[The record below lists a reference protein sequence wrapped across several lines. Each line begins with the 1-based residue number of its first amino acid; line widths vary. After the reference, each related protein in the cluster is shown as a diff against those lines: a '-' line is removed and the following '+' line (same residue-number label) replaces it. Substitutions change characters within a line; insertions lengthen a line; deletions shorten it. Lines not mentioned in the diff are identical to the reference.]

1 MRMMLAGGGD
11 ATDSRP
17 LDEPFANWLPSGG
30 RLLYWP
36 IALRGSGRSWSACY
50 TWIRDVFRPFGLE
63 KIEMWTD
70 LTAHDANELLRFD
83 AVYLGGGN
91 TFLLRH
97 ELQRTSF
104 DHTLLGFAGAGGL
117 LYGGSAG
124 AIVLGS
130 DIMTCAH
137 MDANEVGL
145 ADTYGLNLVMG
156 HAIWCHYEP
165 EQDALIRAYV
175 QRTGWPVL
183 ALSERAG
190 VARVNGRLRPTGYDP
205 VYRFDLAGKLPL

>member
-1 MRMMLAGGGD
+1 MRIMLAGGGD

-17 LDEPFANWLPSGG
+17 LDEQFANWLPAGG

-36 IALRGSGRSWSACY
+36 FALRGSGRSWSDCY
-50 TWIRDVFRPFGLE
+50 TWIREVFQPLGCE

-70 LTAHDANELLRFD
+70 LTAHDPYELLRFT

-91 TFLLRH
+91 TFFLRH
-97 ELQRTSF
+97 ELHRNGF
-104 DHTLLGFAGAGGL
+104 DHALLGFAGAGGM

-130 DIMTCAH
+130 DIMTGAH
-137 MDANEVGL
+137 LDENEVGL
-145 ADTYGLNLVMG
+145 SDTYGLNLVMG
-156 HAIWCHYEP
+156 HAVWCHYQVEDD
-165 EQDALIRAYV
+165 ELIRAYV
-175 QRTGWPVL
+175 QQTGWPVL

-190 VARVNGRLRPTGYDP
+190 VARINGRLRSVGYDSA
-205 VYRFDLAGKLPL
+205 YRFDLEGKLPL